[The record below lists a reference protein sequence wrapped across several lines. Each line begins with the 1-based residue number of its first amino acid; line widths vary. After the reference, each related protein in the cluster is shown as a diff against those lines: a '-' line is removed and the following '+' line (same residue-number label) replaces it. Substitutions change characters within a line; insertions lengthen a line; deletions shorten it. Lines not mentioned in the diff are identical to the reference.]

1 MIHFVEQL
9 VKAYHKLD
17 VFSDESKLVQ
27 VLQSHPPT
35 RLELATR
42 LNRLMVDDERM
53 EKAALIHSMPGLK
66 TDFGVLEDKSVTEKH
81 LRSQV
86 KQ

>member
-53 EKAALIHSMPGLK
+53 EKAAPTACPASRQTLG
-66 TDFGVLEDKSVTEKH
+66 F
-81 LRSQV
+81 LRTSPSQRSTSAAR
-86 KQ
+86 